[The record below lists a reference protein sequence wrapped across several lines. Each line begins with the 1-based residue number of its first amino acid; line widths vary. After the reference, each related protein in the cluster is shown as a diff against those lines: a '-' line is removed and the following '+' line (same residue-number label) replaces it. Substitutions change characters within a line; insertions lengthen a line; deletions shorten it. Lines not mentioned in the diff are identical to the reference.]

1 MILFIKEKKKK
12 LKREN
17 FSKKKNTLSIEME
30 EDDWNICEN
39 KKDGESVDNSIQAV
53 SNGIHN
59 FYKKKRKKNK
69 FDIILLFLITS

>member
-1 MILFIKEKKKK
+1 
-12 LKREN
+12 
-17 FSKKKNTLSIEME
+17 ME